1 MVGPDNGKEAFSPEH
16 MWLEDA
22 DLLAPPARP
31 LTLRSLF
38 VCTYVAKLDNL
49 HIGFVEL
56 TALMCANLHGPVVAV
71 NSNFGHACQPGYE
84 DLIKVPQPQPERR
97 VPARGRARKVQGDGT
112 CFNSAVEPTL
122 AIDHPGISAD
132 KTYKS
137 KCFSTTGE
145 VQVPGVISPDL
156 SDGSAVV
163 KALVDYLN
171 ELGVGDEEPALDGVP
186 AAKPRRKKITVIKEQ
201 PKMLNYKFRVN
212 RSSPRILI
220 NLRALATYMNNLELA
235 KAVKGSPLTEM
246 QAARFVGWPTILLP
260 PYPVRETKPP
270 MDDVKVSFRFR
281 EADRA
286 PRINIFQEGKIN
298 ILGADSV
305 ESARVIYD
313 FFFQLF
319 TDNWA
324 MLVCLQPRRDLE
336 RRQVARALRP
346 PVLPAPPP
354 ARLTDAEVDC
364 LLADAFGCDEDSSLG
379 TSVHNIVADLGEWAI
394 DDGGL
399 DSDEAF

>member
-1 MVGPDNGKEAFSPEH
+1 
-16 MWLEDA
+16 
-22 DLLAPPARP
+22 
-31 LTLRSLF
+31 
-38 VCTYVAKLDNL
+38 
-49 HIGFVEL
+49 
-56 TALMCANLHGPVVAV
+56 
-71 NSNFGHACQPGYE
+71 
-84 DLIKVPQPQPERR
+84 
-97 VPARGRARKVQGDGT
+97 
-112 CFNSAVEPTL
+112 
-122 AIDHPGISAD
+122 
-132 KTYKS
+132 
-137 KCFSTTGE
+137 

-156 SDGSAVV
+156 SDGSAAV

-171 ELGVGDEEPALDGVP
+171 DLGVGDEEPTLDGLPTV
-186 AAKPRRKKITVIKEQ
+186 APRRKITVIKEQ

-235 KAVKGSPLTEM
+235 KAVRGSPLTEM

-305 ESARVIYD
+305 ESARMIYE

-319 TDNWA
+319 TDNWV

-336 RRQVARALRP
+336 RRHVARALRP

-354 ARLTDAEVDC
+354 ARLTDAEVNC
-364 LLADAFGCDEDSSLG
+364 LLVEILGPDGAFSGNPDGAFSRNPDGAFDEDGHLDV
-379 TSVHNIVADLGEWAI
+379 SVHKIVADLGEWVI
-394 DDGGL
+394 D